1 MINTLLIILSILPT
15 LCTVESNNDPL
26 SVGDYGDAIGIL
38 QIHKICVD
46 DVNRVYKTTY
56 THEDMFD
63 EELSKEVFIL
73 YLTYGAVVY
82 KNKFNRY
89 PNEEELVRMWNG
101 GIYNGY
107 KIKSTKIYYKKY
119 LKINYE

>member
-46 DVNRVYKTTY
+46 DVNRVYNTTY